1 MIPFNRP
8 AKMGRELDYI
18 RAAVETG
25 GIGGAGE
32 FAAKCQALLESELG
46 VKKVLLTTSCTA
58 ALEMTALLIDAQPG
72 DAIILP
78 SFTFTSTANAFV
90 LRGAKPVFVDIR
102 PDTLNIDESQMERHC
117 TERTKAVVAVHY
129 AGVGCELD
137 AIVDL
142 ARDRSIAL
150 IEDNAHGLFGK
161 YRGRHLGTF
170 GCMATQSFHE
180 TKNFTCG
187 EGGALLINDERFI
200 GRAEMIREKG
210 TNRARFFR
218 GEVDKYTWVDFGS
231 SYAPSDILAAYLL
244 AQLEVREK
252 IQKLRERIWNFYTE
266 HLRDWAECCGARLPV
281 VPGHTDQAYHMF
293 YVLMKTGQDRDR
305 LMAHLRQAGMQ
316 SVFHYLPLH
325 LSKMGRSF
333 GGKEGDCPVTEN
345 VSERLLRL
353 PFYNELHEAD
363 QAKVVEAVQDFPMK
377 PEKHSPD
384 VHERRIKEHSL

>member
-1 MIPFNRP
+1 M
-8 AKMGRELDYI
+8 
-18 RAAVETG
+18 
-25 GIGGAGE
+25 
-32 FAAKCQALLESELG
+32 ESELG

-58 ALEMTALLIDAQPG
+58 ALEMAALLIDAQPG
-72 DAIILP
+72 DEIILP

-244 AQLEVREK
+244 AQLEENPEAPR
-252 IQKLRERIWNFYTE
+252 T
-266 HLRDWAECCGARLPV
+266 HLEFLYRAFARLGGV
-281 VPGHTDQAYHMF
+281 LRSAIAGGAGSHRPGVS
-293 YVLMKTGQDRDR
+293 YVLFADENRPRPRPADGAFAPSRNAKRVSLSAASSFEDGPIVR
-305 LMAHLRQAGMQ
+305 RQ
-316 SVFHYLPLH
+316 
-325 LSKMGRSF
+325 
-333 GGKEGDCPVTEN
+333 GG
-345 VSERLLRL
+345 
-353 PFYNELHEAD
+353 
-363 QAKVVEAVQDFPMK
+363 
-377 PEKHSPD
+377 
-384 VHERRIKEHSL
+384 